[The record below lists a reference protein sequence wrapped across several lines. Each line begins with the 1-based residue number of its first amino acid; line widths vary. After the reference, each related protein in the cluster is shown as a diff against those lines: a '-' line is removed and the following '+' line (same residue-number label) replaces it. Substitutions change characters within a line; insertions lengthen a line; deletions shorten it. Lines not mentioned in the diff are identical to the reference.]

1 MDKENYS
8 PVINSYAAM
17 WEEYR
22 EVTNPLAVLGVCQ
35 RILNHYF
42 LHTAGRDPSSLRDI
56 ILGAHRHLFI
66 TKNAVGTEDN
76 TIVPAYSSAAG
87 TARRPPQRLR
97 PR

>member
-66 TKNAVGTEDN
+66 TKKTLTE
-76 TIVPAYSSAAG
+76 
-87 TARRPPQRLR
+87 RRTTP
-97 PR
+97 